1 MSEVLNGNAAALP
14 SLPGSIK
21 LAGSRRAIE
30 TKVPIPVQRNA
41 SSATVV
47 AHVHIFARATLKS
60 GSLIPSTLDHQC
72 NQQRNNTPRFFPLL
86 LPLETLPTNPRDV
99 APVHDRMRCDAMQQ
113 RFHVDA
119 ELRLLVSSGSAAGFL
134 TLPSAASSSRCC
146 SGPCSC
152 SWLLFSSPSGESA
165 RRGQMDLLQNVT
177 DEQRRVLK
185 EHSRS
190 RGCGEIDAAGTDL
203 ADELANMYRR
213 ET

>member
-152 SWLLFSSPSGESA
+152 SCSWLLFSSPSGESA
-165 RRGQMDLLQNVT
+165 RKGQMGHLQ
-177 DEQRRVLK
+177 ERRG
-185 EHSRS
+185 R
-190 RGCGEIDAAGTDL
+190 T
-203 ADELANMYRR
+203 
-213 ET
+213 T